1 MVTHPAVG
9 NYSHTLVSALLHYG
23 CPLSTING
31 DLRPGIVHR
40 LDKATSGLLVIAKND
55 LSHKKL
61 AQQFRRHSVKRKYI
75 ALVKGRVAHNQG
87 KIELPIARDRQ
98 NRQKMA
104 VSFLENSKEALT
116 RYNVLKRYKDTT
128 LLELIPHTGRTH
140 QLRVH
145 LKSLGHPI
153 LGDTRYGKG
162 GISRMALHAAELG
175 FRHPRTGEFIEF
187 KSEVPFLIT

>member
-1 MVTHPAVG
+1 
-9 NYSHTLVSALLHYG
+9 
-23 CPLSTING
+23 
-31 DLRPGIVHR
+31 VHR

-61 AQQFRRHSVKRKYI
+61 ARQFRRHSVKRKYI

-153 LGDTRYGKG
+153 LGDTRYGKAFG
-162 GISRMALHAAELG
+162 DGSPQLRGYSAGTRPQMALHAAELG
-175 FRHPRTGEFIEF
+175 FRHPRTGELVEF
-187 KSEVPFLIT
+187 KSKVPFLIT